1 MARAKKKLTVN
12 VSEELVEMLRDLAD
26 RNGSTMTEE
35 IKKAIQ
41 DRKYFA
47 DKIAAGNDVVLERE
61 VESSGR
67 VERTLVDLR

>member
-1 MARAKKKLTVN
+1 MAHVKKKLTVN
-12 VSEELVEMLRDLAD
+12 VSEELVEMLRELAE

-47 DKIAAGNDVVLERE
+47 DKIAAGNEVLLERE
-61 VESSGR
+61 VEGSDA